1 LKPIGNINKAKL
13 VSKKNYAIQLSSMSK
28 IRLKSET
35 RENPDDIFDTPISIA
50 EVNEVVSSLP
60 NGKAHGFDCI
70 TNEHVKLGGSRLKE
84 ALVYVFKR
92 IIIEEYIP
100 SSFKLAIKIPIPK
113 DSKENTS
120 FDNSRGISLLTT
132 FNKILENITLRRI
145 NSKHNGCIDELQ
157 GAYQKQQS
165 ALTSA
170 FIIDEVINHCLEDG
184 DRIFVGYVDIA
195 KAFDRMWI
203 NGVLYK
209 LYFNIGITG
218 KTWRLIYN

>member
-1 LKPIGNINKAKL
+1 
-13 VSKKNYAIQLSSMSK
+13 M
-28 IRLKSET
+28 
-35 RENPDDIFDTPISIA
+35 
-50 EVNEVVSSLP
+50 
-60 NGKAHGFDCI
+60 
-70 TNEHVKLGGSRLKE
+70 
-84 ALVYVFKR
+84 
-92 IIIEEYIP
+92 
-100 SSFKLAIKIPIPK
+100 
-113 DSKENTS
+113 S

-132 FNKILENITLRRI
+132 FNKILENITLQRI

-184 DRIFVGYVDIA
+184 DRIFVGYVGIA

-203 NGVLYK
+203 NGMLYK